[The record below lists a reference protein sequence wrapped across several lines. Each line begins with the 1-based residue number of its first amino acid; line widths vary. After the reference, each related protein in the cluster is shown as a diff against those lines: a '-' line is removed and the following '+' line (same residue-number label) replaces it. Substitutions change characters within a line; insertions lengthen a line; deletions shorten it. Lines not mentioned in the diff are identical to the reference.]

1 MALFDNNP
9 ISALTNPVKSG
20 IGSLFEG
27 MTPFGGSIPSGVL
40 APEQE
45 AKLRNQA
52 LFQGLL
58 GTAATYLATP
68 KNLNAGSPLPY
79 LGRAFLG
86 GMGASQDVID
96 KAIRQQ
102 LLAGRS
108 DPFGTLDISKY
119 TPESIKEFQKT
130 GNKDY
135 SLLKEKTEQQKLEFE
150 QFRKGLPTTTPAVTQ
165 QVVQPGSYAP
175 MQEEVLPEQVAPNYG
190 VTKQPD
196 VVTEVETQ
204 PEKPVS
210 NIEALKRFIIENPTN
225 QYAMSMLP
233 SIELMEKEA
242 TKKSQQQAFSR
253 IFPTITNVGP
263 DGQPQETVS
272 FNPVAVKDY
281 IVSSDNPMK
290 AAKEITENISS
301 IKKQNIFGNVSA
313 ASMTPFDSL
322 VSLSSD
328 NKAIQERAKYLQKA
342 TIDGRIT
349 QEDADKE
356 ASKLTDLYVK
366 DSEKRD
372 GREVANAFK
381 QTLVDL
387 KTEQGKFQKEVKT
400 NEIKADIGNKVSNL
414 NNVINQVEYIKTHP
428 GRYNGLIADP
438 RIALKVSLSPQQSY
452 DYASAVDTLKSQA
465 FLNQVSQMKGTGA
478 LSNAEGDKIQT
489 ALANLSINQSKQEF
503 DRSLKVIFDT
513 MDSAKKRSISLGKP
527 YGLTEA
533 DFGVASAAPASAP
546 APSPAST
553 NFKEGA
559 KTKSKSGKPMV
570 FRNGQ
575 WEYE

>member
-9 ISALTNPVKSG
+9 LQSLYAPVKSG
-20 IGSLFEG
+20 IGNLFEG
-27 MTPFGGSIPSGVL
+27 MTPFGSSIPTGILDST
-40 APEQE
+40 QE
-45 AKLRNQA
+45 EKLRNQA

-68 KNLNAGSPLPY
+68 KNLGAGSPLPY
-79 LGRAFLG
+79 LGKAFLG
-86 GMGASQDVID
+86 GMGASQDVVD
-96 KAIRQQ
+96 RAIRAK
-102 LLAGRS
+102 LLTGRN

-119 TPESIKEFQKT
+119 TPESIKLFQQS

-150 QFRKGLPTTTPAVTQ
+150 EFRKGLSTTTPAVTK
-165 QVVQPGSYAP
+165 QVVQPGGYAP
-175 MQEEVLPEQVAPNYG
+175 MQEEVLPEQIAPNYG
-190 VTKQPD
+190 LAKQPD
-196 VVTEVETQ
+196 VVNEVETQ
-204 PEKPVS
+204 PAKAQS
-210 NIEALKRFIIENPTN
+210 NVEAIKRFIIENPSN

-233 SIELMEKEA
+233 SVELMEKEA

-253 IFPTITNVGP
+253 IFPTTISVGP
-263 DGQPQETVS
+263 DGQQQETVS

-281 IVSSDNPMK
+281 IANSEFPMK
-290 AAKEITENISS
+290 SAKEITENISA
-301 IKKQNIFGNVSA
+301 INKANIFGNVSA
-313 ASMTPFDSL
+313 DSMTPFDSL

-328 NKAIQERAKYLQKA
+328 NKAIQERAKYLQ
-342 TIDGRIT
+342 GIT
-349 QEDADKE
+349 RSGKLSQEEADKE

-400 NEIKADIGNKVSNL
+400 SEIKADIGNKVSNL
-414 NNVINQVEYIKTHP
+414 NNVINQVEFIKTHP

-438 RIALKVSLSPQQSY
+438 RVALKVSLSPQQSY

-478 LSNAEGDKIQT
+478 LSNAEGEKIQT
-489 ALANLSINQSKQEF
+489 ALANLSINQSKEAF
-503 DRSLKVIFDT
+503 DRNLNVIFNT

-527 YGLTEA
+527 YGLTET
-533 DFGVASAAPASAP
+533 DFGVVPNEQPATP
-546 APSPAST
+546 K
-553 NFKEGA
+553 NVIKFNA
-559 KTKSKSGKPMV
+559 KGERV
-570 FRNGQ
+570 N
-575 WEYE
+575 

>member
-96 KAIRQQ
+96 RAIRQQ

-233 SIELMEKEA
+233 SIELMEKET

-372 GREVANAFK
+372 GRECAS
-381 QTLVDL
+381 
-387 KTEQGKFQKEVKT
+387 KFF
-400 NEIKADIGNKVSNL
+400 
-414 NNVINQVEYIKTHP
+414 
-428 GRYNGLIADP
+428 
-438 RIALKVSLSPQQSY
+438 
-452 DYASAVDTLKSQA
+452 YAYS
-465 FLNQVSQMKGTGA
+465 
-478 LSNAEGDKIQT
+478 
-489 ALANLSINQSKQEF
+489 
-503 DRSLKVIFDT
+503 R
-513 MDSAKKRSISLGKP
+513 
-527 YGLTEA
+527 
-533 DFGVASAAPASAP
+533 
-546 APSPAST
+546 
-553 NFKEGA
+553 
-559 KTKSKSGKPMV
+559 
-570 FRNGQ
+570 
-575 WEYE
+575 

>member
-9 ISALTNPVKSG
+9 LQSLYAPVKSS
-20 IGSLFEG
+20 IGNLFEG
-27 MTPFGGSIPSGVL
+27 MTPFGSSIPSGIL
-40 APEQE
+40 DPTQE
-45 AKLRNQA
+45 EKLRNQA

-68 KNLNAGSPLPY
+68 KNLGAGSPLPY
-79 LGRAFLG
+79 LGKAFLG

-96 KAIRQQ
+96 RAVRAK
-102 LLAGRS
+102 LLTGRN

-119 TPESIKEFQKT
+119 TPESIKIFQQS

-150 QFRKGLPTTTPAVTQ
+150 EFRKGLSTTTPAVTQ
-165 QVVQPGSYAP
+165 QVVQPGGYAP
-175 MQEEVLPEQVAPNYG
+175 MQEEVLPEQIAPNYG
-190 VTKQPD
+190 LAKQPD

-204 PEKPVS
+204 PAKAQS
-210 NIEALKRFIIENPTN
+210 NVEAIKRFIIENPNN

-233 SIELMEKEA
+233 SVELMEKESA
-242 TKKSQQQAFSR
+242 KKSEQQAFSR
-253 IFPTITNVGP
+253 IFPTTISVGP
-263 DGQPQETVS
+263 DGQPTETIS
-272 FNPVAVKDY
+272 YNPAAVKDY
-281 IVSSDNPMK
+281 IVSHSDPSK
-290 AAKEITENISS
+290 ATNDIAKAIST
-301 IKKQNIFGNVSA
+301 IKKENIFGNVSA
-313 ASMTPFDSL
+313 DSMTPFDSL

-328 NKAIQERAKYLQKA
+328 NKAIQERAKYLQ
-342 TIDGRIT
+342 GIT
-349 QEDADKE
+349 RSGKLSQEDADKE

-400 NEIKADIGNKVSNL
+400 SEIKADIGNKVSNL
-414 NNVINQVEYIKTHP
+414 NNVINQVEFIKTHP

-438 RIALKVSLSPQQSY
+438 RVALKVSLSPQQSY

-478 LSNAEGDKIQT
+478 LSNAEGEKIQT
-489 ALANLSINQSKQEF
+489 ALANLSINQSKEAF
-503 DRSLKVIFDT
+503 DRNLNVIFNT

-527 YGLTEA
+527 YGLTET
-533 DFGVASAAPASAP
+533 DFGVVPNEQPATP
-546 APSPAST
+546 K
-553 NFKEGA
+553 NVIKFNA
-559 KTKSKSGKPMV
+559 KGERV
-570 FRNGQ
+570 N
-575 WEYE
+575 

>member
-9 ISALTNPVKSG
+9 LQSLYAPVKSG
-20 IGSLFEG
+20 IGNLFEG
-27 MTPFGGSIPSGVL
+27 MTPFGSSIPTGILDST
-40 APEQE
+40 QE
-45 AKLRNQA
+45 EKLRNQA

-68 KNLNAGSPLPY
+68 KNLGAGSPLPY
-79 LGRAFLG
+79 LGKAFLG

-96 KAIRQQ
+96 RAVRAK
-102 LLAGRS
+102 LLTGRN

-119 TPESIKEFQKT
+119 TPESIKIFQQS

-150 QFRKGLPTTTPAVTQ
+150 EFRKGLSTTTPAVTQ
-165 QVVQPGSYAP
+165 QVMQPGGYAP
-175 MQEEVLPEQVAPNYG
+175 MQEEVLPEQIAPNYG
-190 VTKQPD
+190 LAKQPD

-204 PEKPVS
+204 PAKAQS
-210 NIEALKRFIIENPTN
+210 NVEAIKRFIIENPNN

-233 SIELMEKEA
+233 SVELMEKEA

-253 IFPTITNVGP
+253 IFPTTISVGP
-263 DGQPQETVS
+263 DGQQQETVS

-281 IVSSDNPMK
+281 IANSEFPMK
-290 AAKEITENISS
+290 SAKEITENISA
-301 IKKQNIFGNVSA
+301 INKANIFGNVSA
-313 ASMTPFDSL
+313 DSMTPFDSL

-328 NKAIQERAKYLQKA
+328 NKAIQERAKYLQ
-342 TIDGRIT
+342 GIT
-349 QEDADKE
+349 RSGKLSQEEADKE

-400 NEIKADIGNKVSNL
+400 SEIKADIGNKVSNL
-414 NNVINQVEYIKTHP
+414 NNVINQVEFIKTHP

-438 RIALKVSLSPQQSY
+438 RVALKVSLSPQQSY

-478 LSNAEGDKIQT
+478 LSNAEGEKIQT
-489 ALANLSINQSKQEF
+489 ALANLSINQSKEAF
-503 DRSLKVIFDT
+503 DRNLNVIFNT

-527 YGLTEA
+527 YGLTET
-533 DFGVASAAPASAP
+533 DFGVVPNEQPATP
-546 APSPAST
+546 K
-553 NFKEGA
+553 NVIKFNA
-559 KTKSKSGKPMV
+559 KGERV
-570 FRNGQ
+570 N
-575 WEYE
+575 

>member
-9 ISALTNPVKSG
+9 LQSLYAPVKSG
-20 IGSLFEG
+20 IGNLFEG
-27 MTPFGGSIPSGVL
+27 MTPFGSSIPTGILDST
-40 APEQE
+40 QE
-45 AKLRNQA
+45 EKLRNQA

-68 KNLNAGSPLPY
+68 KNLGAGSPLPY
-79 LGRAFLG
+79 LGKAFLG

-96 KAIRQQ
+96 RAVRAK
-102 LLAGRS
+102 LLTGRN

-119 TPESIKEFQKT
+119 TPESIKIFQQS

-150 QFRKGLPTTTPAVTQ
+150 EFRKGLSTTTPAVTQ
-165 QVVQPGSYAP
+165 QVVQPGGYAP
-175 MQEEVLPEQVAPNYG
+175 MQEEVLPEQIAPNYG
-190 VTKQPD
+190 LAKQPD
-196 VVTEVETQ
+196 VVNEVETQ
-204 PEKPVS
+204 PAKAQS
-210 NIEALKRFIIENPTN
+210 NVEAIKRFIIENPSN

-233 SIELMEKEA
+233 SVELMEKESA
-242 TKKSQQQAFSR
+242 KKSEQQAFSR
-253 IFPTITNVGP
+253 IFPTTISVGP
-263 DGQPQETVS
+263 DGQPTETIS
-272 FNPVAVKDY
+272 YNPAAVKDY
-281 IVSSDNPMK
+281 IVSHSDPSK
-290 AAKEITENISS
+290 ATNDIAKAIST
-301 IKKQNIFGNVSA
+301 IKKENIFGNVSA
-313 ASMTPFDSL
+313 DSMTPFDSL

-328 NKAIQERAKYLQKA
+328 NKAIQERAKYLQ
-342 TIDGRIT
+342 GIT
-349 QEDADKE
+349 RSGKLSPEDADKE

-400 NEIKADIGNKVSNL
+400 SEIKADIGNKVSNL
-414 NNVINQVEYIKTHP
+414 NNVINQVEFIKTHP

-438 RIALKVSLSPQQSY
+438 RVALKVSLSPQQSY

-478 LSNAEGDKIQT
+478 LSNAEGEKIQT
-489 ALANLSINQSKQEF
+489 ALANLSINQSKEAF
-503 DRSLKVIFDT
+503 DRNLNVIFNT

-527 YGLTEA
+527 YGLTET
-533 DFGVASAAPASAP
+533 DFGVVSNEQPATP
-546 APSPAST
+546 K
-553 NFKEGA
+553 NVIKFNA
-559 KTKSKSGKPMV
+559 KGERV
-570 FRNGQ
+570 N
-575 WEYE
+575 

>member
-9 ISALTNPVKSG
+9 LQSLYAPVKSG
-20 IGSLFEG
+20 IGNLFEG
-27 MTPFGGSIPSGVL
+27 MTPFGSSIPTGILDST
-40 APEQE
+40 QE
-45 AKLRNQA
+45 EKLRNQA

-68 KNLNAGSPLPY
+68 KNLGAGSPLPY
-79 LGRAFLG
+79 LGKAFLG

-96 KAIRQQ
+96 RAVRAK
-102 LLAGRS
+102 LLTGRN

-119 TPESIKEFQKT
+119 TPESIKAFQQS

-150 QFRKGLPTTTPAVTQ
+150 EFRKGLSTTTPAVTQ
-165 QVVQPGSYAP
+165 QVVQPGGYAP
-175 MQEEVLPEQVAPNYG
+175 MQEEVLPEQIAPNYG
-190 VTKQPD
+190 LAKQPD

-204 PEKPVS
+204 PAKAQS
-210 NIEALKRFIIENPTN
+210 NVEAIKRFIIENPNN

-233 SIELMEKEA
+233 SVELMEKESA
-242 TKKSQQQAFSR
+242 KKSEQQAFSR
-253 IFPTITNVGP
+253 IFPTTISVGP
-263 DGQPQETVS
+263 DGQPTETIS
-272 FNPVAVKDY
+272 YNPAAVKDY
-281 IVSSDNPMK
+281 IVSHSDPSK
-290 AAKEITENISS
+290 ATNDIAKAIST
-301 IKKQNIFGNVSA
+301 IKKENIFGNVSA
-313 ASMTPFDSL
+313 DSMTPFDSL

-328 NKAIQERAKYLQKA
+328 NKAIQERAKYLQ
-342 TIDGRIT
+342 GIT
-349 QEDADKE
+349 RSGKLSPEDADKE

-400 NEIKADIGNKVSNL
+400 SEIKADIGNKVSNL
-414 NNVINQVEYIKTHP
+414 NNVINQVEFIKTHP

-438 RIALKVSLSPQQSY
+438 RVALKVSLSPQQSY

-478 LSNAEGDKIQT
+478 LSNAEGEKIQT
-489 ALANLSINQSKQEF
+489 ALANLSINQSKEAF
-503 DRSLKVIFDT
+503 DRNLNVIFNT

-527 YGLTEA
+527 YGLTET
-533 DFGVASAAPASAP
+533 DFGVVSNEQPATP
-546 APSPAST
+546 K
-553 NFKEGA
+553 NVIKFNA
-559 KTKSKSGKPMV
+559 KGERV
-570 FRNGQ
+570 N
-575 WEYE
+575 

>member
-9 ISALTNPVKSG
+9 LQSLYAPVKSG
-20 IGSLFEG
+20 IGNLFEG
-27 MTPFGGSIPSGVL
+27 MTPFGSSIPTGILDST
-40 APEQE
+40 QE
-45 AKLRNQA
+45 EKLRNQA

-68 KNLNAGSPLPY
+68 KNLGAGSPLPY
-79 LGRAFLG
+79 LGKAFLG

-96 KAIRQQ
+96 RAVRAK
-102 LLAGRS
+102 LLTGKN

-119 TPESIKEFQKT
+119 TPESIKIFQQS

-150 QFRKGLPTTTPAVTQ
+150 EFRKGLSTTTPAVTQ
-165 QVVQPGSYAP
+165 QVVQPGGYAP
-175 MQEEVLPEQVAPNYG
+175 MQEEVLPEQIAPNYG
-190 VTKQPD
+190 LAKQPD

-204 PEKPVS
+204 PAKAQS
-210 NIEALKRFIIENPTN
+210 NVEAIKRFIIENPNN

-233 SIELMEKEA
+233 SVELMEKEA
-242 TKKSQQQAFSR
+242 SKKSQQQAFSR
-253 IFPTITNVGP
+253 IFPTTISVGP
-263 DGQPQETVS
+263 DGQQQETVS

-281 IVSSDNPMK
+281 IINSETPMK
-290 AAKEITENISS
+290 SAKEITENISA
-301 IKKQNIFGNVSA
+301 INKANIFGNVSA
-313 ASMTPFDSL
+313 DSMTPFDSL

-328 NKAIQERAKYLQKA
+328 NKAIQERAKYLQ
-342 TIDGRIT
+342 GIT
-349 QEDADKE
+349 RSGKLSQEDADKE

-400 NEIKADIGNKVSNL
+400 SEIKADIGNKVSNL
-414 NNVINQVEYIKTHP
+414 NNVINQVEFIKTHP

-438 RIALKVSLSPQQSY
+438 RVALKVSLSPQQSY

-478 LSNAEGDKIQT
+478 LSNAEGEKIQT
-489 ALANLSINQSKQEF
+489 ALANLSINQSKEAF
-503 DRSLKVIFDT
+503 DRNLNVIFNT

-527 YGLTEA
+527 YGLTET
-533 DFGVASAAPASAP
+533 DFGVVPNEQPATP
-546 APSPAST
+546 K
-553 NFKEGA
+553 NVIKFNA
-559 KTKSKSGKPMV
+559 KGERV
-570 FRNGQ
+570 N
-575 WEYE
+575 